1 MATLKNQRGQPL
13 LGADGQEIK
22 EGSVVVDDMFGEGIA
37 QGTVPLDHGD
47 GVNVL
52 IGWLGPAQDPKPPP
66 SRSAESLQYSM

>member
-37 QGTVPLDHGD
+37 
-47 GVNVL
+47 
-52 IGWLGPAQDPKPPP
+52 
-66 SRSAESLQYSM
+66 

>member
-47 GVNVL
+47 GGRHFEHCRPYVW
-52 IGWLGPAQDPKPPP
+52 G
-66 SRSAESLQYSM
+66 